1 MDNEK
6 RVLNTFIEAGRPL
19 SAKEASEL
27 CGIEKQEVD
36 KVIKKLKDGGK
47 LESPKRCHYQAKL

>member
-1 MDNEK
+1 MDA
-6 RVLNTFIEAGRPL
+6 FIEAGKLL

-27 CGIEKQEVD
+27 SGIEKKEVD

-47 LESPKRCHYQAKL
+47 LKSPKRCYYQAK